1 MGATWSQASAGD
13 ADGEPHG
20 AAVLDQLRD
29 LMSVKAVGVDL
40 GQQPGD
46 AEPHEL

>member
-1 MGATWSQASAGD
+1 VSHSGTCGD
-13 ADGEPHG
+13 ADGEPYG

-29 LMSVKAVGVDL
+29 LMPVEAVGVDL

-46 AEPHEL
+46 AEPREL